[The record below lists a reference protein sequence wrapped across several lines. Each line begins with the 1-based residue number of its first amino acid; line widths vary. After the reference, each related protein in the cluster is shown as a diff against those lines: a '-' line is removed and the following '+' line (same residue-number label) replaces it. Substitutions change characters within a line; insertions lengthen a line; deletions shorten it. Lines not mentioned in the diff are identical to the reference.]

1 MSRAS
6 TLPGHAGKGF
16 RGLQLG
22 GASRAKLEGAAV
34 KAWLGGTSQ
43 LGLGGICPVLVHP
56 RSPSEEHKIC
66 VGDGTVRALAMASLS
81 GLFSSLSARLGGFSV

>member
-6 TLPGHAGKGF
+6 TLPGHSRKGF
-16 RGLQLG
+16 RELQLW
-22 GASRAKLEGAAV
+22 GASRAKQERAAV
-34 KAWLGGTSQ
+34 KAWFDGTSQ

-56 RSPSEEHKIC
+56 RSLEREVC

-81 GLFSSLSARLGGFSV
+81 GLSPKLGGFSV